1 MIDQSSKPVSDHP
14 FWIAVCNG
22 DVAEARA
29 LLTDDPSL
37 VHRDFRP
44 TEEQNP
50 HTCGFPLV
58 KAATVGNLEMLA
70 LLLDAGADVDAKSP
84 HEEQRELG
92 APIMLAFEA
101 RRYDVIHFL
110 LDRGASVAAY
120 GWCYPSLV
128 DLVYEE
134 SLKHGGSHQLA
145 RKGFNNYLGEAPVT
159 TGVVGTHDSIKLFD
173 RLLDMGG
180 QPSVRT
186 IVELRNYDLVEQLL
200 RTCPD
205 ERATIHDHPPATVFE
220 TICRAGGW
228 HGIAKVLDMAM
239 ELCPDHFTK
248 KVSLSV
254 MRGAIISHNREGLA
268 SEYLELFETQL
279 KYLQEKGE
287 LEAVIAGDEF
297 LPHFLLAKNYLWP
310 GWLGNEQDP
319 STVES
324 MIQLS
329 QLFISYGFTNINR
342 VDPESSQTALAQAK
356 SRSDHAGLSEFAEY
370 LISLGGQ

>member
-1 MIDQSSKPVSDHP
+1 ML
-14 FWIAVCNG
+14 A
-22 DVAEARA
+22 A
-29 LLTDDPSL
+29 DPSL

-44 TEEQNP
+44 KEEQDP
-50 HTCGFPLV
+50 HTFGFPLV

-70 LLLDAGADVDAKSP
+70 LLLDNGADVDAKSP

-92 APIMLAFEA
+92 APIMLAFEG
-101 RRYDVIHFL
+101 RRYDVVHFL

-145 RKGFNNYLGEAPVT
+145 RKGFNSYLGEMQAAPEI
-159 TGVVGTHDSIKLFD
+159 VGAHDSIQLFD

-186 IVELRNYDLVEQLL
+186 TVELSNYDLVEQLL

-205 ERATIHDHPPATVFE
+205 ENATIHDHPPATVFE
-220 TICRAGGW
+220 TVCRAGGW
-228 HGIAKVLDMAM
+228 HGIPKVLSLAM
-239 ELCPDHFTK
+239 ELCPDHFTDE
-248 KVSLSV
+248 VSLSV
-254 MRGAIISHNREGLA
+254 LRGAIKSHNREGLA
-268 SEYLELFETQL
+268 SEYVELIETQL
-279 KYLQEKGE
+279 KYLQQKNK

-297 LPHFLLAKNYLWP
+297 LPHYLLAKDYLWP

-329 QLFISYGFTNINR
+329 QLFISYGFTHINR
-342 VDPESSQTALAQAK
+342 VDPESGRTALAEAK

-370 LISLGGQ
+370 LLSLGGQ